1 MWESLCLCFFQT
13 MSKFKVLLIPVAT
26 LLGALLG
33 YFLAPPQ
40 PLYPFAGEK
49 HELELIYYIELHIII
64 YLGFFSACITFLFS
78 KLLNTSISLAI
89 GSLISVGLFIGSID
103 DLRSGAIP
111 YYSFREI
118 VVYVVGCISWYGI
131 VYLLSSFSNKN
142 KVV

>member
-1 MWESLCLCFFQT
+1 MN
-13 MSKFKVLLIPVAT
+13 KFRVLLVPAAGLI
-26 LLGALLG
+26 GALLG

-64 YLGFFSACITFLFS
+64 YLGFFSACFTFLSS
-78 KLLNTSISLAI
+78 KLLKTSISLAI
-89 GSLISVGLFIGSID
+89 GSLISVGLFICAVD

-118 VVYVVGCISWYGI
+118 VAYVIGCISWYGI
-131 VYLLSSFSNKN
+131 VYLLSSFFNKN

>member
-1 MWESLCLCFFQT
+1 
-13 MSKFKVLLIPVAT
+13 MSKFKVLLIPVAA
-26 LLGALLG
+26 LLGALFG

-89 GSLISVGLFIGSID
+89 GSLISVGLFIGAIG

-131 VYLLSSFSNKN
+131 VYLFSSFSNKN

>member
-1 MWESLCLCFFQT
+1 MKAPHFVRFIRALCVFQI

-64 YLGFFSACITFLFS
+64 YLGFFFGA
-78 KLLNTSISLAI
+78 
-89 GSLISVGLFIGSID
+89 ID

-118 VVYVVGCISWYGI
+118 VVYVIGCISWYGI
-131 VYLLSSFSNKN
+131 VYLFNSFSNKN